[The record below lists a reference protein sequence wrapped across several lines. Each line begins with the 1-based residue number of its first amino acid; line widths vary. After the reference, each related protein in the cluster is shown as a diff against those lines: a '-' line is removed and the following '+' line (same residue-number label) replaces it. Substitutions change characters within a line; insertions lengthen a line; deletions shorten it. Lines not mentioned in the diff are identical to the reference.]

1 MNKWSF
7 NSLLFSR
14 LPDVLDIS
22 GAEIARRC
30 GMKQQVFNRYTNQ
43 EVMLSVQI
51 LMTICNS
58 LRMPIHFFVS
68 EENNHVIP
76 NRECATIPLDEW
88 HPIEWNHDAVEKT
101 FGDGG
106 GRIYWKDVAEAMDV
120 TEQKPHDRFKL
131 KTRFPIDGFLTT
143 CNKLNISPFLFLIDN
158 NRDKAKRRATKKATV
173 PAGSSTKDRSVALQ
187 SPAGEASLRADVAA
201 LTKKLDGMNTTIAEL
216 TAKYDDLLQRHT
228 ALLERHNRLERD
240 FSDYTGY
247 NRIGMA
253 AEPETDET

>member
-88 HPIEWNHDAVEKT
+88 HPIDWNYDAVEKT

-106 GRIYWKDVAEAMDV
+106 GRIYWKDVADAMDV

-131 KTRFPIDGFLTT
+131 KTRFPIDGFLAT
-143 CNKLNISPFLFLIDN
+143 CNKLNISPYLFLIDN
-158 NRDKAKRRATKKATV
+158 NRDKAKRERGKRGCG
-173 PAGSSTKDRSVALQ
+173 PRGSAMR
-187 SPAGEASLRADVAA
+187 EESLRADVAA
-201 LTKKLDGMNTTIAEL
+201 LTKKLDDLNTTVTEL

-228 ALLERHNRLERD
+228 ALLDSHNRLERD
-240 FSDYTGY
+240 FNDYSSYGH
-247 NRIGMA
+247 IGKA
-253 AEPETDET
+253 AEPEADKK

>member
-68 EENNHVIP
+68 EENSHVIP

-88 HPIEWNHDAVEKT
+88 QPIRWNHDAVEKT

-143 CNKLNISPFLFLIDN
+143 CNELNISPFLFLIDN

-173 PAGSSTKDRSVALQ
+173 PAGS
-187 SPAGEASLRADVAA
+187 PAGEASLRADVAA
-201 LTKKLDGMNTTIAEL
+201 LPKKLDGMNTTVAEL
-216 TAKYDDLLQRHT
+216 TAKYNDLLQRHT
-228 ALLERHNRLERD
+228 ALLDRHNRMEVQ
-240 FSDYTGY
+240 FNQYFGIGTS
-247 NRIGMA
+247 IGMA
-253 AEPETDET
+253 AEPDTDET

>member
-14 LPDVLDIS
+14 LPDVLEIS

-88 HPIEWNHDAVEKT
+88 HPIDWNYDAVEKT
-101 FGDGG
+101 FGDGV
-106 GRIYWKDVAEAMDV
+106 GRIYWKDVADAMDV

-131 KTRFPIDGFLTT
+131 KTRFPIDGFLET
-143 CNKLNISPFLFLIDN
+143 CNKLNISPYLFLIDN
-158 NRDKAKRRATKKATV
+158 NRDKAKRERGKRGCG
-173 PAGSSTKDRSVALQ
+173 PRGSAMR
-187 SPAGEASLRADVAA
+187 EESLRADVAA
-201 LTKKLDGMNTTIAEL
+201 LTKKLDDLNTTVTEL

-228 ALLERHNRLERD
+228 ALLDRHNRLERD
-240 FSDYTGY
+240 FNDYSGY
-247 NRIGMA
+247 GHIGKA
-253 AEPETDET
+253 AEPEADKK

>member
-68 EENNHVIP
+68 EENSHVIP

-88 HPIEWNHDAVEKT
+88 QPIGWNNDAVEQT

-158 NRDKAKRRATKKATV
+158 NRDKAKRKVGKRATV
-173 PAGSSTKDRSVALQ
+173 LSG
-187 SPAGEASLRADVAA
+187 SPAGDAALRADIAT
-201 LTKKLDGMNTTIAEL
+201 LTKKLDGMNDTVADL

-253 AEPETDET
+253 AEPDADEK

>member
-14 LPDVLDIS
+14 LPDVLEIS

-88 HPIEWNHDAVEKT
+88 HPIDWNYDAVEKT

-106 GRIYWKDVAEAMDV
+106 GRIYWKDVADAMDV

-131 KTRFPIDGFLTT
+131 KTRFPIDGFLAT
-143 CNKLNISPFLFLIDN
+143 CNKLNISPYLFLIDN
-158 NRDKAKRRATKKATV
+158 NRDKAKRERGKRGCG
-173 PAGSSTKDRSVALQ
+173 PRGSAMR
-187 SPAGEASLRADVAA
+187 EESLRADVAA
-201 LTKKLDGMNTTIAEL
+201 LTKKLDDLNTTVTEL

-228 ALLERHNRLERD
+228 ALLDRHNRLERY
-240 FSDYTGY
+240 FNDYSGY
-247 NRIGMA
+247 GHIGKA
-253 AEPETDET
+253 AEPEADKK

>member
-7 NSLLFSR
+7 NSLLFNK

-68 EENNHVIP
+68 EENSHVIP
-76 NRECATIPLDEW
+76 NRECATIPIDEW
-88 HPIEWNHDAVEKT
+88 QPIGWNHDAVEQT

-158 NRDKAKRRATKKATV
+158 NRDKAKRKGGKRATV
-173 PAGSSTKDRSVALQ
+173 PAGHPVGNAD
-187 SPAGEASLRADVAA
+187 LRTDVAA
-201 LTKKLDGMNTTIAEL
+201 LTKKLEGLSTTVANI
-216 TAKYDDLLQRHT
+216 TVKYDELLQRHT
-228 ALLERHNRLERD
+228 ALLERHNRMEVQ
-240 FSDYTGY
+240 FNKYFG
-247 NRIGMA
+247 IGTTIDMA
-253 AEPETDET
+253 AEPEADEK